1 MTVRNLVQQII
12 LNTPDMDAEVY
23 INLFKDEDD
32 IEPSGYEI
40 TSISDELSNDGL
52 FIRINQIY

>member
-1 MTVRNLVQQII
+1 MTVRDLVQQII

-32 IEPSGYEI
+32 LEPSGYEI
-40 TSISDELSNDGL
+40 ISISNGLSNDGL